1 MSTDEG
7 FDLADALPRLS
18 EAQARVLRE
27 ALAAPRQ
34 QVDISRMP
42 ERLRERVMRDGSLR
56 IDWAGTV
63 AQRMRWD
70 DARLAL
76 LTAARDLLVA
86 SVEHWAMAL
95 TRLTQ
100 AGRFH
105 ALLQARDSCL
115 TEAGAQAVNATPD
128 EETLP

>member
-7 FDLADALPRLS
+7 FDLADALPRRS

-27 ALAAPRQ
+27 ALADPRQ
-34 QVDISRMP
+34 QVDVSRMP
-42 ERLRERVMRDGSLR
+42 ERLRERVMRYGYLR

-63 AQRMRWD
+63 AQRMLWE
-70 DARLAL
+70 DARRAL
-76 LTAARDLLVA
+76 LTAARDLLMA
-86 SVEHWAMAL
+86 RVENWAMAL

-105 ALLQARDSCL
+105 ALLQARDYFL
-115 TEAGAQAVNATPD
+115 TEAGAQAVRATPD

>member
-18 EAQARVLRE
+18 AAQARVLRE
-27 ALAAPRQ
+27 ARAEPRQ
-34 QVDISRMP
+34 QVEVSRMP
-42 ERLRERVMRDGSLR
+42 ERIRERLMGYGYLR

-63 AQRMRWD
+63 AQRLRWAE
-70 DARLAL
+70 ARLAL

-86 SVEHWAMAL
+86 RVEHGALAL

-100 AGRFH
+100 AGRSH
-105 ALLQARDSCL
+105 AQLQARGSVL
-115 TEAGAQAVNATPD
+115 TEAGAQAVRPAP
-128 EETLP
+128 EEEPLP